1 MEPPPVRS
9 PVRPSPSKVYPVARI
24 RQARRCRARRTNG
37 QACKAWAIVGGYVC
51 RAHGGAAP
59 HVHQAAE
66 RRALEAQINRAAAA
80 ALERYGRHWREWQAK
95 RLATT
100 SIMLGIP
107 VRDVQPL
114 DIGYCT
120 ATYGTLAGPETAPRV
135 RLDRR
140 YGPQAG
146 RPVIPPDLASRF
158 EAVIGKAKASG
169 NTVVYEDRAPA
180 HGGRQPVRAG

>member
-1 MEPPPVRS
+1 
-9 PVRPSPSKVYPVARI
+9 VARI

-37 QACKAWAIVGGYVC
+37 QPCKAWAIVGGYVC

-59 HVHQAAE
+59 HVRQAAE

-120 ATYGTLAGPETAPRV
+120 ATHGTPAGPETAPRV

-140 YGPQAG
+140 YGP
-146 RPVIPPDLASRF
+146 RPAR
-158 EAVIGKAKASG
+158 K
-169 NTVVYEDRAPA
+169 PA
-180 HGGRQPVRAG
+180 AR